1 MTKKMISIIGA
12 AAMALGCFL
21 PAIHAP
27 LLGSVSFMI
36 GADGQSVAAIGA
48 VALILGLCGRVGL
61 ASIAGW
67 FGLLIAGFDFFH
79 FQSHGASDNPF
90 VKMATVGEA
99 WPGDLYRR
107 RLIDRS
113 GFYAGARG

>member
-48 VALILGLCGRVGL
+48 VALILGAMR
-61 ASIAGW
+61 
-67 FGLLIAGFDFFH
+67 
-79 FQSHGASDNPF
+79 P
-90 VKMATVGEA
+90 
-99 WPGDLYRR
+99 R
-107 RLIDRS
+107 
-113 GFYAGARG
+113 GARKHSWMVWLANCGL